1 VADTQTP
8 VPRSVDPMR
17 ASRIQRAAAELRDP
31 VRRQVIVGE
40 VLRFAIVGASGF
52 VLDFALFNILI
63 HRDMETIAAKA
74 ISTTVAAVLTYVL
87 NRSWSFAHRNTR
99 GHSRDLTV
107 FLALSAVGLGIA
119 TACLA
124 ISHYWLGFDS
134 RLADN
139 ISGIGFGTVLGTLW
153 RFYSF
158 KRWVF
163 TKPGTRNDEVLA
175 AAVL

>member
-1 VADTQTP
+1 MSAGMVE
-8 VPRSVDPMR
+8 R
-17 ASRIQRAAAELRDP
+17 ASAELRDP

-40 VLRFAIVGASGF
+40 ILRFALVGASGF
-52 VLDFALFNILI
+52 VLDLVLFNLLI
-63 HRDMETIAAKA
+63 HRDIETILAKA
-74 ISTTVAAVLTYVL
+74 ISTTFAAVLTYIL
-87 NRSWSFAHRNTR
+87 NRRWSFAHRETR
-99 GHSRDLTV
+99 GHGRDLTV

-124 ISHYWLGFDS
+124 ISHYGLGYDS

-175 AAVL
+175 ASVL